1 VPDYFQLG
9 RFRVMDERRFN
20 AKGEMVVESEA
31 TATITVSGEAYHEVA
46 IGNGPVNAVDTA
58 VRKALSRV
66 YPMLA
71 EVELNDFKVRI
82 LEPDNGSSGNG
93 SVTRVLIEF
102 IDQKMMTWRTIGVS
116 TNIIDASVMALADG
130 MAWKLMQDGVAI
142 PDALASDQ
150 PNKLS

>member
-1 VPDYFQLG
+1 MLGEVPDYFQLG

-71 EVELNDFKVRI
+71 EE
-82 LEPDNGSSGNG
+82 S
-93 SVTRVLIEF
+93 
-102 IDQKMMTWRTIGVS
+102 
-116 TNIIDASVMALADG
+116 
-130 MAWKLMQDGVAI
+130 
-142 PDALASDQ
+142 
-150 PNKLS
+150 